1 MYPAVWKRKARL
13 ESPNHGHPSSNLGP
27 SVVASR
33 SIIQLEGLLFLWFR
47 VASRMGIKATAAVE
61 QQKWSW
67 FFTAWVRTVQPKRW
81 GYDQRKQWILQQ
93 AMKIR
98 TLLTKSVRHPWQT
111 PRQKDI
117 LDFRESAHCKTTPR
131 WLDTPISHRQ
141 NQDPMSHHVSMI
153 STLWLV

>member
-1 MYPAVWKRKARL
+1 
-13 ESPNHGHPSSNLGP
+13 
-27 SVVASR
+27 
-33 SIIQLEGLLFLWFR
+33 
-47 VASRMGIKATAAVE
+47 
-61 QQKWSW
+61 
-67 FFTAWVRTVQPKRW
+67 
-81 GYDQRKQWILQQ
+81 
-93 AMKIR
+93 MKIR